1 MENNKTVRREDY
13 EHGMK
18 YGEEVHCG
26 QDLRDFIGMTIK
38 DINSDDVD
46 QSVMM
51 WLEDD
56 EKSVAIFFDDSC
68 FDGER
73 IKTVDYSGGN
83 PGILLR
89 PVSEKD
95 LKEFSE
101 MQGYYD
107 NDVLDND
114 EKKIGISHVYCND
127 ISLEGTEEFRI
138 KSLYVFSDGRIMT
151 EKDSQGDMVDE

>member
-1 MENNKTVRREDY
+1 MGINKTVRKENY
-13 EHGMK
+13 ERGMK
-18 YGEEVHCG
+18 YGEEVYCG

-95 LKEFSE
+95 LKDFSE

-114 EKKIGISHVYCND
+114 EKKIGINHVYCND

-138 KSLYVFSDGRIMT
+138 KRLYVFSDGRIMT
-151 EKDSQGDMVDE
+151 EKDSQGDMVNE

>member
-1 MENNKTVRREDY
+1 MGINKTVRKENY
-13 EHGMK
+13 ERGMK
-18 YGEEVHCG
+18 YGEEVYCG

-89 PVSEKD
+89 PVS
-95 LKEFSE
+95 
-101 MQGYYD
+101 
-107 NDVLDND
+107 
-114 EKKIGISHVYCND
+114 
-127 ISLEGTEEFRI
+127 
-138 KSLYVFSDGRIMT
+138 
-151 EKDSQGDMVDE
+151 